1 MFIKITDV
9 VDAAL
14 LQEGT
19 GGAGKISGY
28 TYSALVNALG
38 DPTYSTPSGDNK
50 VQKEW
55 VFKDKNGNGFTIYDW
70 KTYNVEYTT
79 SALANWNIGSKV
91 DVSNFIEWLKSKL
104 DSNKK

>member
-1 MFIKITDV
+1 MYTKLYADEVSSEIN
-9 VDAAL
+9 
-14 LQEGT
+14 GT
-19 GGAGKISGY
+19 SLSGNIY
-28 TYSALVNALG
+28 TTYSELVNALG

-70 KTYNVEYTT
+70 KTYDVEYTT
-79 SALANWNIGSKV
+79 SALATWNIGSKV

-104 DSNKK
+104 DYNKK